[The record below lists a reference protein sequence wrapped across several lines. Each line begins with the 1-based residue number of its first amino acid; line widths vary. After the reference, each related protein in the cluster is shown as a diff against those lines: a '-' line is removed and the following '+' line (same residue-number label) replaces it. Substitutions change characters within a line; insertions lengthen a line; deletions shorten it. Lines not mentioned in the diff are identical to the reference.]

1 MSRPTRRAG
10 VRVVRSGDRFVLRL
24 DDGRSVALNE
34 SALALWELCDGET
47 DAEEMID
54 AVTEVSAGV
63 DRQRASRDVHTT
75 LERLA
80 GADAITW
87 SD

>member
-1 MSRPTRRAG
+1 MVRA
-10 VRVVRSGDRFVLRL
+10 GDRFVLRL
-24 DDGRSVALNE
+24 DDARSLAVNE

-54 AVTEVSAGV
+54 AVTEASAGV
-63 DRQRASRDVHTT
+63 EREQASRDVRTT

-80 GADAITW
+80 AADAITW